1 MTEETLVKAKKQFK
15 EMIQNLDKANQL
27 GIMKNGELIK
37 LVDYDEQLKLIVEM
51 ILRAAL
57 KGMEL

>member
-37 LVDYDEQLKLIVEM
+37 LVDYDEQLKIIIEM

>member
-37 LVDYDEQLKLIVEM
+37 LVDYDEQMKLIIEM